1 MTGRTYLLDGN
12 NLFGLEI
19 DSLVHSAEATGPKFL

>member
-12 NLFGLEI
+12 DLFGLNI
-19 DSLVHSAEATGPKFL
+19 DSLVHSAEAAGPEFL